1 MPVFGRLTF
10 LTKMP
15 RELQIS
21 IAVMI
26 FNWPMSKTG
35 FEPACRQTG
44 IPGCKVSSVR
54 GLLSN
59 YWWAVTGEKAKGC
72 LILSLESRTP

>member
-1 MPVFGRLTF
+1 MAVFGRFTF

-35 FEPACRQTG
+35 FEDSRVQG
-44 IPGCKVSSVR
+44 FECKR
-54 GLLSN
+54 L
-59 YWWAVTGEKAKGC
+59 TF
-72 LILSLESRTP
+72 